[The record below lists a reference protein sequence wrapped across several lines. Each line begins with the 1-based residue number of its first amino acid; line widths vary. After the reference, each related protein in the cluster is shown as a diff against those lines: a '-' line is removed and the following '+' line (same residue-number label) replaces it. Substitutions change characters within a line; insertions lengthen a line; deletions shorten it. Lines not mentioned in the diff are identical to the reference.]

1 MNFPVDQI
9 RLCDSDKDCPEGT
22 RCLSHCNRWA
32 CVVQCI
38 PIPDNNPVSTNQPES
53 TGKIKTKFSS
63 TFFIYVNI
71 IPSNIE

>member
-1 MNFPVDQI
+1 MEEPVDQI

-38 PIPDNNPVSTNQPES
+38 PSPENNSTLNSPYDPQYNAEDRYGS
-53 TGKIKTKFSS
+53 LGKTK
-63 TFFIYVNI
+63 TKTD
-71 IPSNIE
+71 

>member
-1 MNFPVDQI
+1 MEGPVDQI

-38 PIPDNNPVSTNQPES
+38 PFPENNSTLNSPYDPYGGRYAS
-53 TGKIKTKFSS
+53 LGKIKTNLDSHK
-63 TFFIYVNI
+63 
-71 IPSNIE
+71 